1 MTFMN
6 ILLKHELLL
15 DSWKRLKLR
24 EWNRKCVRAVVL
36 VDVLTNGV
44 YYSFFNNNFCTN
56 NRTFLS
62 FFKTLN
68 TKLKIII
75 VCNTGCPMFTTFHIV
90 FISLKK
96 PCIWFKILIIMKYH
110 RNITL
115 DHPHTIYPYIH
126 CLVVSTIM
134 RYICSEHMMPVSLLF
149 YTFMH
154 HCNRLE
160 RKVQTLESLIKMWKL
175 LIK

>member
-1 MTFMN
+1 MSETESVS
-6 ILLKHELLL
+6 ELL
-15 DSWKRLKLR
+15 
-24 EWNRKCVRAVVL
+24 
-36 VDVLTNGV
+36 
-44 YYSFFNNNFCTN
+44 
-56 NRTFLS
+56 FLS
-62 FFKTLN
+62 MSLQMVYITVFLTIIFALITEPSCHFFKTLN
-68 TKLKIII
+68 TKLKTII
-75 VCNTGCPMFTTFHIV
+75 VCNTGCPMFKTFHIV

-115 DHPHTIYPYIH
+115 DHPNTIYPYIH

-160 RKVQTLESLIKMWKL
+160 RKVQTLESLIKM
-175 LIK
+175 